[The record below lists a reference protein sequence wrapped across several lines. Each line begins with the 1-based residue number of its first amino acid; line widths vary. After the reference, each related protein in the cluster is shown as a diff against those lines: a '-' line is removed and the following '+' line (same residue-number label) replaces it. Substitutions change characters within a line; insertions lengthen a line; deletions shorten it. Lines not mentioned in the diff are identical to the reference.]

1 MNAERLTS
9 ILPQLRHYR
18 RLKII
23 ANFAAAGSLES
34 VLGAATAA
42 ICRALGATAGQYA
55 YFEYLSIYCCV
66 CKVFSEMKRK
76 IKR

>member
-34 VLGAATAA
+34 VLEAATAA
-42 ICRALGATAGQYA
+42 ICRALGASGEDARRQRREILT
-55 YFEYLSIYCCV
+55 FV
-66 CKVFSEMKRK
+66 TTK
-76 IKR
+76 